1 MIKLLDGDIERMYRL
16 ERWSEDKTRPLL
28 VAFKNAE
35 TKQQVMMNVRNLKT
49 TIEKF
54 RGIGISHDLNPKER
68 DDIKHMIQEAK
79 QAHENLGTDATENYR
94 FLVVGHGLRRKVL
107 KIKRHWE

>member
-1 MIKLLDGDIERMYRL
+1 METSNGCRPTDSGAGPRIRLLV
-16 ERWSEDKTRPLL
+16 PLL

-49 TIEKF
+49 TVEKF

-107 KIKRHWE
+107 KIKRH

>member
-1 MIKLLDGDIERMYRL
+1 
-16 ERWSEDKTRPLL
+16 
-28 VAFKNAE
+28 
-35 TKQQVMMNVRNLKT
+35 MMNVRNLKT
-49 TIEKF
+49 TVEKF

-79 QAHENLGTDATENYR
+79 QAHDNLGTDATENYR

-107 KIKRHWE
+107 KTAVWLGGRHNMPPPRDLSGGIIMDFNQNAEN

>member
-1 MIKLLDGDIERMYRL
+1 
-16 ERWSEDKTRPLL
+16 

-54 RGIGISHDLNPKER
+54 TGIGISHDLNPKEMTLN
-68 DDIKHMIQEAK
+68 I
-79 QAHENLGTDATENYR
+79 
-94 FLVVGHGLRRKVL
+94 
-107 KIKRHWE
+107 